1 MYQNPYVNNYT
12 PNYNQQSLS
21 DKIDGQISQLQQM
34 KEQMKHNQQQPA
46 INQTFQ
52 LAPQNN
58 GGLRIVNS
66 IEDVERELAIYETP
80 FFNKDYSTL
89 WIKNAKGEIRTFKL
103 KEVIIKD
110 EKDILI
116 ENLQEQINKL
126 SNQIK
131 EINNDKSSDERDY
144 ELQIEQHNEPVET
157 KSTTRVSTTSS
168 SKSKQK

>member
-1 MYQNPYVNNYT
+1 MYQNPYINNYA
-12 PNYNQQSLS
+12 PNYNQQSLT

-34 KEQMKHNQQQPA
+34 KEQMKHNQQPS

-52 LAPQNN
+52 LAPQSN
-58 GGLRIVNS
+58 GGLKIVNG
-66 IEDVERELAIYETP
+66 IEEVERELAIYETP
-80 FFNKDYSTL
+80 FFNKDYSML

-103 KEVIIKD
+103 NEIIVKD

-131 EINNDKSSDERDY
+131 EINYDKSSDEGDY
-144 ELQIEQHNEPVET
+144 ELQIEQHNEPIER
-157 KSTTRVSTTSS
+157 KSTTRVSNSSS

>member
-1 MYQNPYVNNYT
+1 MYQNPYINNYA
-12 PNYNQQSLS
+12 PNYNQQSLA

-34 KEQMKHNQQQPA
+34 KEQMKHNQQPS

-52 LAPQNN
+52 LAPQGNS
-58 GGLRIVNS
+58 GLKIVNG
-66 IEDVERELAIYETP
+66 IEEVERELAIYETP
-80 FFNKDYSTL
+80 FFNKDYSML

-103 KEVIIKD
+103 NEIIVKD

-131 EINNDKSSDERDY
+131 EINYDKSNDEGDY
-144 ELQIEQHNEPVET
+144 ELQIEQHNEPIER
-157 KSTTRVSTTSS
+157 KSTTRIPNSSS